1 MSASAR
7 FSEARLKVLSE
18 SETKGG
24 IGTLSEKLI
33 HKILKFYVEPDDSC
47 HECPVDGCVADVLNA
62 DGVTEIQTGNFQY
75 LTPKLKKLLQNHPVR
90 VVLPLINSKT
100 VHYLDKTTGEIV
112 SSRKSPRRDGINRAA
127 CELYKIKELIPSE
140 NLRVSV
146 VSLDLDEYRYK
157 SEGKSRQKPKDAR
170 ISVIPSGIARE
181 FVLSQRED
189 YLALLPPTLE
199 NDFTAAQLAKIIKL
213 DSRRTHNTLTL
224 LLHLGLIVRERSG
237 KAYVYTRTGEASPL
251 Y

>member
-7 FSEARLKVLSE
+7 FSRARLKVLSE

-75 LTPKLKKLLQNHPVR
+75 LLPKLKKLLQNHSVR
-90 VVLPLINSKT
+90 VVLPLTNSRT
-100 VHYLDKTTGEIV
+100 VHYVDKITGEVV
-112 SSRKSPRRDGINRAA
+112 SSRKSPRRDGINHAA
-127 CELYKIKELIPSE
+127 CELYKIKELIPTE
-140 NLRVSV
+140 NLRVSLIF
-146 VSLDLDEYRYK
+146 LDLDEYRYK
-157 SEGKSRQKPKDAR
+157 TEKKSWQKPKDSR

-181 FVLSQRED
+181 LELLHKED
-189 YLALLPPTLE
+189 YLAFLPSKLRDT
-199 NDFTAAQLAKIIKL
+199 FTSAELGKIIRL

-224 LLHLGLIVRERSG
+224 LLHIGLISRERSG
-237 KAYVYTRTGEASPL
+237 KTYIYTKVE
-251 Y
+251 